1 MTKTNTILQ
10 LFATVCTQTAEALL
24 QHWQQLLP
32 EAPFQRGQQ
41 RLFQSMWQQH
51 ARTVQ
56 LHQLQNQ
63 IPAVLHIWQQADTCW
78 LLLSWQ
84 PEHCDL
90 TDLWKALCQL
100 PITSTPGIKPL
111 SIQFELP
118 VQQEIQ
124 GPCQSLSIK
133 TLRHQL
139 QHSMFQ
145 PVDLAYNDT
154 TTHTVRRD
162 SAGFYG
168 LNLRHEHLR
177 PAIAANLCSDNPTP
191 LLFLCLRLPD
201 CLAHAQLYI
210 ASIPQGLCLL
220 HIADQ
225 QLLLAG
231 PQLST
236 MQQQALLAGLQAA
249 VPGHSC
255 EINTDALAESAAT
268 CATTK
273 LYQQLQDS
281 QFELQWGE
289 QRWTARELNQLVA
302 GWQQQLLPLPAGA
315 VIAIDVARGPAQ
327 LAACLACLF
336 SGFAFVPLDRQLPA
350 QRRQQQ
356 LTLLQPTLVLCDRKA
371 PAPEP
376 CNTTTILRQTSHTA
390 LAYLMFTSGSSGTPK
405 AVMLSREAL
414 STFLAA
420 AASST
425 GLQPGQCVLA
435 HTSVG
440 FDISLLELLLPLYCG
455 ARLRLLAELQ
465 NRLLPAEPV
474 LLTDIDLLQGTP
486 TLFRALLAAGWQGHH
501 SLTLLVGGEAL
512 DSTLL
517 RQLKKRCNRLL
528 HCYGPTEATVWSMI
542 AETSDPPVLGPSLP
556 GYRHRVL
563 CSDGAIARA
572 GMIGE
577 LLISGRA
584 LASGYLRQDKLTAQR
599 FVTAPDGTRWYHSGD
614 LVRQLTS
621 DRYQYLGRLDDQ
633 VKLRGHRIEPAEIE
647 GLLQSYSAVTNCAV
661 ILLREPDRLVAC
673 LVGDQSQDAH
683 LRSALDALL
692 PVYMRP
698 QLVWLQSLPSN
709 SSGKT
714 DKRALLMS
722 FKEPAAQG

>member
-10 LFATVCTQTAEALL
+10 LFATVGTKTAGVLL

-32 EAPFQRGQQ
+32 AAPFQRVQQ
-41 RLFQSMWQQH
+41 RLFLSMWQQH

-56 LHQLQNQ
+56 QHQQQ
-63 IPAVLHIWQQADTCW
+63 HEIPAVLQIWQQADTCW

-90 TDLWKALCQL
+90 TDLWQALCPL
-100 PITSTPGIKPL
+100 PITSAPDIKPL
-111 SIQFELP
+111 SIQFEMP

-124 GPCQSLSIK
+124 GPCQSLSIE

-139 QHSMFQ
+139 QHSVFQ
-145 PVDLAYNDT
+145 PVDLTYNDT
-154 TTHTVRRD
+154 THNVWRI
-162 SAGFYG
+162 SAGVCG
-168 LNLRHEHLR
+168 LNLRHEQLR
-177 PAIAANLCSDNPTP
+177 PAIAATLCSDNPAP
-191 LLFLCLRLPD
+191 LLFLTLQLPD
-201 CLAHAQLYI
+201 CLAHAQLHI
-210 ASIPQGLCLL
+210 ASVPQGLCLL
-220 HIADQ
+220 HTADQ
-225 QLLLAG
+225 QLQLAG
-231 PQLST
+231 PLLSAV
-236 MQQQALLAGLQAA
+236 QQQALLAGLQTA
-249 VPGHSC
+249 VPGHFN
-255 EINTDALAESAAT
+255 ENHPDVLAESAAT

-281 QFELQWGE
+281 GFELQWGE
-289 QRWTARELNQLVA
+289 QRWSARQLNQLVA
-302 GWQQQLLPLPAGA
+302 AWQQQLLPLPAGA

-356 LTLLQPTLVLCDRKA
+356 LTFLQPTLVLCDKKA
-371 PAPEP
+371 SAPEP

-390 LAYLMFTSGSSGTPK
+390 LAYLMFTSGSTGTPK

-455 ARLRLLAELQ
+455 AQVRLLAEQQ
-465 NRLLPAEPV
+465 NRLLPAEPT

-486 TLFRALLAAGWQGHH
+486 TLFRALLAAGWQGHR

-517 RQLKKRCNRLL
+517 RQLKKRCSRLL
-528 HCYGPTEATVWSMI
+528 HCYGPTEATVWSMM

-563 CSDGAIARA
+563 SSDGAIARA

-584 LASGYLRQDKLTAQR
+584 LASGYLRQDKLTVQR
-599 FVTAPDGTRWYHSGD
+599 FVTGSDGTRWYHSGD
-614 LVRQLTS
+614 LVRQLTA

-633 VKLRGHRIEPAEIE
+633 IKLRGHRIEPAEIE
-647 GLLQSYSAVTNCAV
+647 SLLQSYSSVTDCAV

-698 QLVWLQSLPSN
+698 QLTWLQSLPSN
-709 SSGKT
+709 PSGKT
-714 DKRALLMS
+714 DKRALQMR
-722 FKEPAAQG
+722 FREPAVER